1 MKKELKKRAK
11 DTTKAVRYFSGE
23 NKTVQIEKPVILA
36 SCSII
41 SRIYVPCNV

>member
-1 MKKELKKRAK
+1 MKKELKKRVK

-23 NKTVQIEKPVILA
+23 NKTVQIEKQVILA

-41 SRIYVPCNV
+41 DRIYVTCTV

>member
-1 MKKELKKRAK
+1 MKKELKKRVK

-23 NKTVQIEKPVILA
+23 NKPVTITKQVILA

-41 SRIYVPCNV
+41 SWIEVSCDA